1 MYERT
6 LCDISEAVRPYGCA
20 TVPPPRREEVMSSIG
35 RGRGFAASTAYIFL
49 QYCVRFEVLGEK
61 IYPSEE
67 VVCIMYVFIEGGI

>member
-1 MYERT
+1 
-6 LCDISEAVRPYGCA
+6 
-20 TVPPPRREEVMSSIG
+20 MSSIG

-67 VVCIMYVFIEGGI
+67 VVCMYVFIEGGI